1 MSTERIRITK
11 RIVDSL
17 SADGTDRFLWDSD
30 VLGFGLRISPV
41 GKLVYVLQYRIEG
54 RQRRYKIGPHGSP
67 WTPEAART
75 EAQSLLGKIV
85 DGIDPQQEKIAERK
99 ELNIADMGE
108 IYLNETLF
116 TAKESSVRQ
125 ARNNIENH
133 IRPLLGKRR
142 VSKIERTDIEQ
153 MLRDIAAGK
162 TARTLKKGHRG
173 LSRVRGGKGAANQ
186 CVTTISA
193 MLGVAVERKLRP
205 DNPAIGVRKFPG
217 RKMERFL
224 SPIELARLGE
234 ALAAAASLGVESEYA
249 IAALRLLI
257 LTGCRKNEILKLK
270 HSYVDRYHRCLR
282 LPDSKTGA
290 KVVHLGGPAMRII
303 AMVSRV
309 EGNPYLLPGK
319 KDGTHVTDLQSVW
332 TRIRKT
338 AGLEDVRIHDLRHS
352 FASIGAATGDS
363 MLIIGALL
371 GHRSAK
377 TTERY
382 THLSD
387 HPLKSA
393 AERISDEIARCLG
406 EGLEPLA
413 ADDAAEGDPFAAFWV
428 AEPESEVAPS
438 DPVLGAVIRAQWLD
452 TRAAASMLGFTVGT
466 MQTYRWMGI
475 GPAFRKV
482 GRRVVYSAQAL
493 KAWQAAQRSSQEPV
507 AQAA

>member
-1 MSTERIRITK
+1 MSAERIRITK

-30 VLGFGLRISPV
+30 VHGFGLRISQA
-41 GKLVYVLQYRIEG
+41 GKLTYVLQYRFEG
-54 RQRRYKIGPHGSP
+54 RQRRFKIGSHGSP
-67 WTPEAART
+67 WTPETARS

-85 DGIDPQQEKIAERK
+85 DGIDPQQEKINERK
-99 ELNIADMGE
+99 ELDISELGE
-108 IYLNETLF
+108 VYLNETLF
-116 TAKESSVRQ
+116 TAKESSIRQ

-133 IRPLLGKRR
+133 ILPLLGKRR
-142 VSKIERTDIEQ
+142 VSKIERSDIEQ

-162 TARTLKKGHRG
+162 TARTVKKGNRR

-186 CVTTISA
+186 SVTTLSA
-193 MLGVAVERKLRP
+193 MLGVAVERKLRT
-205 DNPAIGVRKFPG
+205 DNPAIGVRRFPG
-217 RKMERFL
+217 KKMERFL
-224 SPIELARLGE
+224 SPAELARLGE
-234 ALAAAASLGVESEYA
+234 ALSAAAALGVESQYA
-249 IAALRLLI
+249 IAALRLLV

-270 HSYVDRYHRCLR
+270 HAYIDRYHRCLR

-303 AMVSRV
+303 ATTPPVD
-309 EGNPYLLPGK
+309 GNPYLLPGK
-319 KDGTHVTDLQSVW
+319 KNGTHVTDLQSVW
-332 TRIRKT
+332 VRVRTT

-393 AERISDEIARCLG
+393 AERISEEIARCLG
-406 EGLEPLA
+406 EGVEIGA
-413 ADDAAEGDPFAAFWV
+413 AQDGGEDPFEAFW
-428 AEPESEVAPS
+428 ARDAGGQLPTP
-438 DPVLGAVIRAQWLD
+438 DPVLGEVIRTQWLD
-452 TRAAASMLGFTVGT
+452 TRAAAAKLGFTVGT
-466 MQTYRWMGI
+466 MQTYRWQGT
-475 GPAFRKV
+475 GPAFRKI
-482 GRRVVYSAQAL
+482 GRRVVYSADAIS
-493 KAWQAAQRSSQEPV
+493 AWQRVHTAAPSET
-507 AQAA
+507 ALAA

>member
-1 MSTERIRITK
+1 MAAERVRITK
-11 RIVDSL
+11 RVVDAL
-17 SADGTDRFLWDSD
+17 SADGSDRFLWDSD
-30 VLGFGLRISPV
+30 VIGFGIRISPV

-54 RQRRYKIGPHGSP
+54 RQRRFKIGPHGSP
-67 WTPEAART
+67 WTPETART
-75 EAQSLLGKIV
+75 EAQSLLGKVV
-85 DGIDPQQEKIAERK
+85 DGVDPQQEKIAERK
-99 ELNIADMGE
+99 EMTIKDLSE
-108 IYLNETLF
+108 IYLDETLF

-133 IRPLLGKRR
+133 ILPLLGKRR

-162 TARTLKKGHRG
+162 TARTLKKGLRR
-173 LSRVRGGKGAANQ
+173 LSRVRGGKGAASQ

-217 RKMERFL
+217 KKMERFL
-224 SPIELARLGE
+224 SPAELARLGE
-234 ALAAAASLGVESEYA
+234 ALAAAASLGVESQYA
-249 IAALRLLI
+249 IAALRLLV
-257 LTGCRKNEILKLK
+257 LTGCRKSEILKLK
-270 HSYVDRYHRCLR
+270 HSYIDRYHRCLR

-290 KVVHLGGPAMRII
+290 KIVHLGGPAMRII
-303 AMVSRV
+303 AMVPTV
-309 EGNPYLLPGK
+309 GGNPYLLPGK
-319 KDGTHVTDLQSVW
+319 KDGTHVTDLQAVW
-332 TRIRKT
+332 VRIRKT

-406 EGLEPLA
+406 EGLEVLA
-413 ADDAAEGDPFAAFWV
+413 ANDTV
-428 AEPESEVAPS
+428 ESEAFADYWAQGASPPLPVV
-438 DPVLGAVIRAQWLD
+438 DPVLGAVIRTKWLD
-452 TRAAASMLGFTVGT
+452 TRAAAAVLGFTVGT
-466 MQTYRWMGI
+466 MQTYRWMGT
-475 GPAFRKV
+475 GPAFRKI
-482 GRRVVYSAQAL
+482 GRRIVYSADAL
-493 KAWQAAQRSSQEPV
+493 SAWRKAQSGISASDAA
-507 AQAA
+507 

>member
-1 MSTERIRITK
+1 MSSERVRITK
-11 RIVDSL
+11 RIVDGL

-30 VLGFGLRISPV
+30 VIGFGLRISPV

-54 RQRRYKIGPHGSP
+54 RQRRFKIGPHGSP
-67 WTPEAART
+67 WTPETARS
-75 EAQSLLGKIV
+75 EAQSLLGKVV
-85 DGIDPQQEKIAERK
+85 DGFDPQQEKIAERK
-99 ELNIADMGE
+99 ELTLADLSE

-133 IRPLLGKRR
+133 ILPLLGKRR
-142 VSKIERTDIEQ
+142 VSKIERSDIEQ

-162 TARTLKKGHRG
+162 TARTVKKGHRR

-186 CVTTISA
+186 CVTTTSA
-193 MLGVAVERKLRP
+193 MLGVAVERKLRG
-205 DNPAIGVRKFPG
+205 DNPAIGVRKFAG
-217 RKMERFL
+217 KKMERFL
-224 SPIELARLGE
+224 SPAELARLGE
-234 ALAAAASLGVESEYA
+234 ALAAAASLGVESQYA
-249 IAALRLLI
+249 IAALRLLV

-270 HSYVDRYHRCLR
+270 RSYIDRYHRCLR
-282 LPDSKTGA
+282 LPDSKAGA

-303 AMVSRV
+303 AMVPPV

-332 TRIRKT
+332 VRIRKT

-406 EGLEPLA
+406 EGLEVLA
-413 ADDAAEGDPFAAFWV
+413 ANDTVDEDPFAAFWAAQCE
-428 AEPESEVAPS
+428 AEEPKP
-438 DPVLGAVIRAQWLD
+438 DPVLGAVIRTQWLD
-452 TRAAASMLGFTVGT
+452 TRAAAALFGFTVGT
-466 MQTYRWMGI
+466 MQTYRWMGT
-475 GPAFRKV
+475 GPAFRKI
-482 GRRVVYSAQAL
+482 GRRVVYSAEAL
-493 KAWQAAQRSSQEPV
+493 NAWRDAQQGRLTAA
-507 AQAA
+507 A